1 MIILSRAIM
10 VINVVI
16 IGVFSLIIGLLLA
29 INPALA
35 IEIQRKFY
43 EKINWRME
51 PISMQKEIRNTRI
64 TGIFLILVSIFILV
78 FFARRGLL

>member
-1 MIILSRAIM
+1 MIILSKAIM

-51 PISMQKEIRNTRI
+51 PISMRKEIRNTRI
-64 TGIFLILVSIFILV
+64 MGIFLTLAAIFILV
-78 FFARRGLL
+78 FFLRRGLL